1 MVEFVVEFVFEG
13 LVGIEDGDDFG
24 ENVDSELADTAAVE
38 IGQGSVMDRFV
49 DLVAMSEK
57 GIRSKAQAFRD

>member
-1 MVEFVVEFVFEG
+1 VVEFVVEFVFEG
-13 LVGIEDGDDFG
+13 LIGIEDGDDFG

-38 IGQGSVMDRFV
+38 IGLESVMDRFV

>member
-1 MVEFVVEFVFEG
+1 VVEFVVEFVFEG
-13 LVGIEDGDDFG
+13 LIGIEDGDDFG

-38 IGQGSVMDRFV
+38 IGLGSVMDRFV

>member
-1 MVEFVVEFVFEG
+1 VVEFVVDFVFEG
-13 LVGIEDGDDFG
+13 LIGIEDGDDFG
-24 ENVDSELADTAAVE
+24 ENVDSELADTAGVE
-38 IGQGSVMDRFV
+38 IGLGSVVDRFV

>member
-1 MVEFVVEFVFEG
+1 MVEFVVDFVFEG
-13 LVGIEDGDDFG
+13 LIGIEDGDDFG
-24 ENVDSELADTAAVE
+24 ENVDSELADTAGVE
-38 IGQGSVMDRFV
+38 IGLGSVVDRFV